1 MADRNVFYCTPS
13 DEDRFCVVIERCALL
28 DLEAPMELPG
38 LLEVAIGR
46 LSPMTDLPPA
56 RLLEAFHSREAEGST
71 VVKAGIAIP
80 HVILPGV
87 EHAAMLLARC
97 RGGVNFPGEKTPVHA
112 ILMLVEGLEHRYF
125 HLQALAA
132 LSRSSHDPRFM
143 ENWLAADSIETLR
156 RALLE
161 THRSR
166 CTMHRSA
173 CL

>member
-1 MADRNVFYCTPS
+1 MAFSR
-13 DEDRFCVVIERCALL
+13 
-28 DLEAPMELPG
+28 
-38 LLEVAIGR
+38 LLELAIDR
-46 LSPMTDLPPA
+46 LAPMTDISPE

-97 RGGVNFPGEKTPVHA
+97 RSGVAFPGEKEPIHA

-143 ENWLAADSIETLR
+143 ENWLAAESVESLR
-156 RALLE
+156 RSLLE
-161 THRSR
+161 IHRSR
-166 CTMHRSA
+166 CTMHQSA